1 MYYNQELG
9 LCIEFGPV
17 RVDSVRRGGAPP
29 PWIKSPLRRFTPSWT
44 STRVTC
50 DCLLP
55 FVHPLLSQVSCAAM
69 PARKRVT
76 RLEAAGFR
84 TPFSGAYI
92 HTYIQVLDIYLH
104 YTTLDI
110 PY

>member
-17 RVDSVRRGGAPP
+17 RVDSVRRGGGR
-29 PWIKSPLRRFTPSWT
+29 IKSPLRRVTPSWT

-55 FVHPLLSQVSCAAM
+55 FVNPFLSQV
-69 PARKRVT
+69 
-76 RLEAAGFR
+76 EASMKEL
-84 TPFSGAYI
+84 TTI
-92 HTYIQVLDIYLH
+92 IQ
-104 YTTLDI
+104 
-110 PY
+110 